1 MFAELDSRKS
11 QLKFSEYGVSLT
23 TLEEVFLNVGEELEA
38 RKKSKKLEERAL
50 KKMEEEEFVSSQSA
64 MVHGNI
70 KKKMEEKNSKE
81 DE

>member
-1 MFAELDSRKS
+1 M
-11 QLKFSEYGVSLT
+11 
-23 TLEEVFLNVGEELEA
+23 GEELEA